1 MEPVMLNA
9 EMLSKFEAIGYI
21 IEVLMA
27 ELLFLHAYKKR
38 NLFWVRFPAAAVI
51 SGIIA
56 SSITYPAASI
66 AIYRFMFFFF
76 IIALTVGVMLFCYK
90 GNSFS
95 IVSSCIAGVATQHIA
110 FKLMTIISL
119 IPSMSAL
126 LEISVIYRII
136 VEILTLTV
144 VYTIVYLMVARSQV
158 PDRGSIRLNVLSVI
172 VVLMCIGVN
181 RLVADAKDL
190 SNEVIAAS
198 SIYAILCCSF
208 ALSIQFYLHKWQQE
222 KAESMVIKGLLSA
235 SEKQYEQW
243 KEMVEFNNI
252 QMHDLKHLLNHI
264 EHLAGKEKTDIP
276 DLSPIRESIEG
287 FAPIVRTGNDVID
300 VLLRN
305 MGALCRQQGV
315 RLNCVSFTDKLD
327 KFDSMSLY
335 FLFGNAIDNARTG
348 AASVS
353 DKEKRLVDV
362 SLKQFGDS
370 VIIHIW
376 NYFEG
381 DITFE
386 DKLPVS
392 KDLEN
397 GHGFGIKS
405 IKVIV
410 DKFGGAFKTQVEGDV
425 FHLNIILPL
434 T

>member
-1 MEPVMLNA
+1 MLNA

-21 IEVLMA
+21 IEVLIA

-51 SGIIA
+51 AGIIA
-56 SSITYPAASI
+56 SSITYPSASI
-66 AIYRFMFFFF
+66 AIYRFIFFFF
-76 IIALTVGVMLFCYK
+76 LIALTVGVMLFCYK
-90 GNSFS
+90 GNAFS

-119 IPSMSAL
+119 IPSMSVL

-136 VEILTLTV
+136 VEVLTMAV
-144 VYTIVYLMVARSQV
+144 VYTIVYFMAARAQV
-158 PDRGSIRLNVLSVI
+158 PDRGSIRLNILSVI
-172 VVLMCIGVN
+172 VVLICIGVN

-190 SNEVIAAS
+190 SNEVIVAS

>member
-1 MEPVMLNA
+1 MFSREV
-9 EMLSKFEAIGYI
+9 LSQYESIGYM
-21 IEVLMA
+21 IEVLIA
-27 ELLFLHAYKKR
+27 ELLFLHAYEKR
-38 NLFWVRFPAAAVI
+38 KFFFVRLPIAAVI
-51 SGIIA
+51 SGIIV
-56 SSITYPAASI
+56 SRISYPVATI

-76 IIALTVGVMLFCYK
+76 IIALTIGGMLLSYK
-90 GNSFS
+90 GNAFS
-95 IVSSCIAGVATQHIA
+95 IVSSCIAGVATQHMA
-110 FKLMTIISL
+110 YKLMTLFNLLPPVSTL
-119 IPSMSAL
+119 I
-126 LEISVIYRII
+126 EINILYRILT
-136 VEILTLTV
+136 EILIMA
-144 VYTIVYLMVARSQV
+144 IVYVIVYMLVARSQM
-158 PDRGSIRLNVLSVI
+158 PDKGSIRLNVLSV
-172 VVLMCIGVN
+172 VVILICIGVN
-181 RLVADAKDL
+181 RLVADTWDISPQL
-190 SNEVIAAS
+190 SIAS
-198 SIYAILCCSF
+198 SIYAIICCSF

-243 KEMVEFNNI
+243 KELVEFNNI
-252 QMHDLKHLLNHI
+252 QMHDLKHMLNRI
-264 EHLAGKEKTDIP
+264 ENLADKEKLDIP

-287 FAPIVRTGNDVID
+287 FAPIVKTGNDVID

-315 RLNCVSFTDKLD
+315 RFNCVSFTDKLD

-335 FLFGNAIDNARTG
+335 FLFGNAIDNARSG

-353 DKEKRLVDV
+353 QEDKRLVDV

-386 DKLPVS
+386 DELPVR
-392 KDLEN
+392 KDTEN
-397 GHGFGIKS
+397 GHGFGLKS
-405 IKVIV
+405 IKAMV

-434 T
+434 NSDI

>member
-1 MEPVMLNA
+1 MLNA

-38 NLFWVRFPAAAVI
+38 NHFWVRFPAAAVI

-190 SNEVIAAS
+190 SNEVIVAS

>member
-1 MEPVMLNA
+1 MLNA

-21 IEVLMA
+21 IEVLIA

-38 NLFWVRFPAAAVI
+38 NHFWVRFPAAAVI

-76 IIALTVGVMLFCYK
+76 LIALTVGVMLFCYK

-119 IPSMSAL
+119 IPSMSVL
-126 LEISVIYRII
+126 LEISVIYRMI
-136 VEILTLTV
+136 VEILTMAV
-144 VYTIVYLMVARSQV
+144 VYTIVYFMAARAQV
-158 PDRGSIRLNVLSVI
+158 PDRGSIRLNILSVI
-172 VVLMCIGVN
+172 VVLICIGVN

-190 SNEVIAAS
+190 SNEVIVAS

-264 EHLAGKEKTDIP
+264 EHFAGKEKTDIP

-348 AASVS
+348 AAAVS

-370 VIIHIW
+370 VIIHVW

-434 T
+434 R

>member
-1 MEPVMLNA
+1 MLNA

-21 IEVLMA
+21 IEVLIA

-51 SGIIA
+51 AGIIA
-56 SSITYPAASI
+56 SSITYPSASI

-76 IIALTVGVMLFCYK
+76 LIALTVGVMLFCYK

-119 IPSMSAL
+119 IPSMSVL

-136 VEILTLTV
+136 IEVLTMAV
-144 VYTIVYLMVARSQV
+144 VYTIVYFMAARARV
-158 PDRGSIRLNVLSVI
+158 PDRGSIRLNILSVI
-172 VVLMCIGVN
+172 VVLICIGVN

>member
-1 MEPVMLNA
+1 MLNA
-9 EMLSKFEAIGYI
+9 EMLSKFESIGYI

-51 SGIIA
+51 AGIIA
-56 SSITYPAASI
+56 SGITYPAASI

-90 GNSFS
+90 GNLFS

-190 SNEVIAAS
+190 SNEVIVAS